1 MGKFHIIIEE
11 TVSETFEIEARD
23 IQEALNI
30 AKKGY
35 DNCDIVLSPGQL
47 TEKRISAYDDDGNTV
62 DWHEF

>member
-1 MGKFHIIIEE
+1 MAKFHIVIEE
-11 TVSETFEIEARD
+11 TVSETSEIEARD

-35 DNCDIVLSPGQL
+35 DNCDIVLSGQL